1 MTSVMTKVTTK
12 PFGEI
17 EINDSQIVNFK
28 EGIFAFEQYNKFAL
42 LAANEEANF
51 HWLQSLEESSL
62 AFLVMRPESFLE
74 DYKPNIPKFQLEA
87 IGMETIDHAEVW
99 AIISIPA
106 NHPEDMTVNLQGPI
120 IINPDQKLG
129 GQYISE
135 DDRHGIRMPVLKLI
149 EAGKLIEC

>member
-1 MTSVMTKVTTK
+1 MTNVMTKVNTK

-17 EINDSQIVNFK
+17 EINESQIVNFK

-51 HWLQSLEESSL
+51 HWLQCLEESSL

-74 DYKPNIPKFQLEA
+74 DYNPNVPKFQIEA
-87 IGMETIDHAEVW
+87 MGLDSIDQAEVW

-120 IINPDQKLG
+120 IINPGQKLG

-135 DDRHGIRMPVLKLI
+135 NDRHGIRMPVLKLI

>member
-1 MTSVMTKVTTK
+1 
-12 PFGEI
+12 
-17 EINDSQIVNFK
+17 
-28 EGIFAFEQYNKFAL
+28 
-42 LAANEEANF
+42 
-51 HWLQSLEESSL
+51 
-62 AFLVMRPESFLE
+62 
-74 DYKPNIPKFQLEA
+74 
-87 IGMETIDHAEVW
+87 METIDHAEVW

-135 DDRHGIRMPVLKLI
+135 DDRHGIRMPVLRLI